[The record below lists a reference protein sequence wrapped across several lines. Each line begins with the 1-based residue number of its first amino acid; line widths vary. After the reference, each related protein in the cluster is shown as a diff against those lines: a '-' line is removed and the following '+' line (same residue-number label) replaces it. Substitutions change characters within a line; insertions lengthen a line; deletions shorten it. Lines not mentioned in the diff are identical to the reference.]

1 MKLNTSMIKIFTPII
16 KFFSFLKN
24 VFRKCFYS
32 CKLITVFVKAS
43 IRKIYFI
50 LKNFF
55 SYWFFNN
62 QMVYKYFK
70 KFKNIF
76 CSTYLVYTTSFP
88 IEFNSFLCIDTTIA
102 KKVFNFLK
110 DFFISIHYIYYWY
123 ITYTLFYFL
132 WFSFSDIKTTFAIDK
147 SSNIIDCN
155 HWYYYNIYYN
165 RLKGG
170 ILL

>member
-1 MKLNTSMIKIFTPII
+1 MISNITYPIALGQATANYVIKEAEGFGSGDVEVMKWNRPGFHGVKTPRAFWRERIMRLIIGVRASTSAEYET
-16 KFFSFLKN
+16 
-24 VFRKCFYS
+24 R
-32 CKLITVFVKAS
+32 
-43 IRKIYFI
+43 RRD
-50 LKNFF
+50 
-55 SYWFFNN
+55 
-62 QMVYKYFK
+62 
-70 KFKNIF
+70 
-76 CSTYLVYTTSFP
+76 LVYTTSFP